1 MGVNARRAALGLA
14 AILAVAF
21 AAAVAVAPALAGRE
35 FDRALRDAHPA
46 HGAPHYA
53 RGRLALE
60 DLSLRNDT
68 GALLASARS
77 VRVAPAWPLR
87 VEIDGLSITTAGLA
101 AFDSLRWEDARTF
114 TKRQYGNFHRSR
126 PEIAFRDMHL
136 ALGGSA
142 GDLSLANARGQ
153 VAFADTEHAALEI
166 DGVALRLESTQDAA
180 TLDLVIAGTVRRTTR
195 VPAPGWAGF

>member
-1 MGVNARRAALGLA
+1 MIAQRAALGITAIVA
-14 AILAVAF
+14 AIF
-21 AAAVAVAPALAGRE
+21 AATVTAAPGLAGRE
-35 FDRALRDAHPA
+35 LDRALRGAHPA
-46 HGAPHYA
+46 HGAPHYT

-60 DLSLRNDT
+60 DLSLRNDA
-68 GALLASARS
+68 GALLASARA
-77 VRVAPAWPLR
+77 VRFAPAWPPR

-101 AFDSLRWEDARTF
+101 AFDSLRWDDARTF

-126 PEIAFRDMHL
+126 PQVAFHDLHL

-142 GDLSLANARGQ
+142 GDLTLANARGQ
-153 VAFADTEHAALEI
+153 IAFTDTGHAALEL

-195 VPAPGWAGF
+195 APAPGWAGF